1 MNRYKTEEVLK
12 RAAELEGLISADS
25 FSHGVSIK
33 DRSFWENITR
43 LDIKELMAAAEEYI
57 SEPYPEM
64 PDEVYLDKTQSKKN
78 DKIVFAQMRR
88 VEQAVLA
95 ECIENKGRFIPY
107 IKEGIKTICARK
119 SWVRAGHNS
128 GFSYSDYYGVHKL
141 VDLYSS
147 SVAWRFANIDSCIG
161 ELLGD
166 DIRELMKAKVKEHVL
181 DVFMKRLDEDPEKIK
196 INGIV
201 PLYWLDSFDNWL
213 CVCLSGCVCAGIYY
227 LEKKEKALL
236 VALYEKIIKNYLN
249 SLPGGFCIEGL
260 GYYGYGFGKFIAA
273 SDLIARITNGA
284 VDLYNSDGFCDA
296 AGYGLK
302 IGITKD
308 SYPSVADCQFGAK
321 PANYCIKYFAHRTG
335 ADYDYKYED
344 YKLDIY
350 FVLMLL
356 NPYDKLKNTMPYTE
370 SDKIRTYFKEQGVLI
385 ARNNDNDFGVYIQTG
400 NNHAPHN
407 HNDIGTFIIAKGE
420 ESFIVDPGT
429 ANYIPISFSPERYQI
444 EVLSSIGHSVPKVAG
459 ETQGPAKYGKGNTD
473 CSGNRP
479 ANSFE
484 EIEYFGAIKET
495 DFTDEKDRIVIDMR
509 KAYDAPSLVS
519 LTRELVFDRINEE
532 VTVTDSFEF
541 SKEEDFESAVIT
553 FMPFELMNEN
563 NIVIR
568 GKENSLDVA
577 YDGTK
582 GSILITCVKDS
593 CTGDNI
599 TGEVTPMYPMRIAKK
614 VRAKSGT
621 VIMKFKFV

>member
-1 MNRYKTEEVLK
+1 MNRYITEDVLK
-12 RAAELEGLISADS
+12 RAAEVEGLISCDC

-43 LDIKELMAAAEEYI
+43 LDKEALIKKAEEYI
-57 SEPYPEM
+57 KEPYPEM
-64 PDEVYLDKTQSKKN
+64 PDEQYLDKTQSKKN

-88 VEQAVLA
+88 VEQTVLA

-107 IKEGIKTICARK
+107 IKEGIKTICSRK

-141 VDLYSS
+141 IDLYSS
-147 SVAWRFANIDSCIG
+147 SVAWRMANIDECLG

-166 DIRELMKAKVKEHVL
+166 DLRELMKAKVKEHVL

-196 INGIV
+196 INDIV

-236 VALYEKIIKNYLN
+236 VALYEKIIQNYLN
-249 SLPGGFCIEGL
+249 SLPGGFCVEGL

-273 SDLIARITNGA
+273 SDLIARMTDGA
-284 VDLYNSDGFCDA
+284 VDLYNTDGFRDA
-296 AGYGLK
+296 AGFGLK

-308 SYPSVADCQFGAK
+308 AYPSAADCQVGTK
-321 PANYCIKYFAHRTG
+321 PAPYCTKYFAYRTG
-335 ADYDYKYED
+335 VDFDYEYENFG
-344 YKLDIY
+344 LDIY
-350 FVLMLL
+350 FVFMLL
-356 NPYDKLKNTMPYTE
+356 NPYEKLRNTMPYSQ
-370 SDKIRTYFKEQGVLI
+370 SDKIRTYFKEQGILI
-385 ARNNDNDFGVYIQTG
+385 SRSNDNDFGAYIQSG

-407 HNDIGTFIIAKGE
+407 HNDIGSFIIAKGA
-420 ESFIVDPGT
+420 ESFVIDPGT
-429 ANYIPISFSPERYQI
+429 ADYIPISFSPERYQI
-444 EVLSSIGHSVPKVAG
+444 EVLSSIGHCVPKVAG
-459 ETQGPAKYGKGNTD
+459 ELQGPAKYGKGNTD

-479 ANSFE
+479 ANAFE
-484 EIEYFGAIKET
+484 EIEYYGQIKET
-495 DFTDEKDRIVIDMR
+495 AFTDERDRILIDMR

-519 LTRELVFDRINEE
+519 LTREMVFDRANEE

-541 SKEEDFESAVIT
+541 TKEEDFESAVVT
-553 FMPFELMNEN
+553 FMPFEVKNEDN
-563 NIVIR
+563 VVIV
-568 GKENSLDVA
+568 GEENSLSMS
-577 YDGTK
+577 YEGLN
-582 GSILITCVKDS
+582 GSILITCINGS
-593 CTGDNI
+593 TSGDNI
-599 TGEVTPMYPMRIAKK
+599 TGEVTPMHPMRIAKK

-621 VIMKFKFV
+621 VVMKFKIV